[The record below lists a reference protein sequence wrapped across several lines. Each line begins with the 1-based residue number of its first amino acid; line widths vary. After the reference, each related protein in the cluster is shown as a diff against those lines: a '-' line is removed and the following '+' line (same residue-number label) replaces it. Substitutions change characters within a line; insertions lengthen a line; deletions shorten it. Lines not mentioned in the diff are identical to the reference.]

1 MQSIEWYY
9 KNYYINSALIFLSPL
24 WSFSGVMKEI
34 IQMDHNMV
42 KSLNWWEA
50 NQVAILQVWL
60 RIWTCNYR
68 EQNPA
73 SGQGRTWTR
82 GLQDTSPAL

>member
-24 WSFSGVMKEI
+24 WNFSGVMKEI

-42 KSLNWWEA
+42 KSLNWQEA
-50 NQVAILQVWL
+50 NQVAILQVWS

-73 SGQGRTWTR
+73 SGQGGTWTR

>member
-9 KNYYINSALIFLSPL
+9 KNYYINSALIFLSLL

-42 KSLNWWEA
+42 KNLNW
-50 NQVAILQVWL
+50 
-60 RIWTCNYR
+60 
-68 EQNPA
+68 
-73 SGQGRTWTR
+73 
-82 GLQDTSPAL
+82 

>member
-9 KNYYINSALIFLSPL
+9 KNYYINSDLIFLSLL

-42 KSLNWWEA
+42 KNLNW
-50 NQVAILQVWL
+50 
-60 RIWTCNYR
+60 
-68 EQNPA
+68 
-73 SGQGRTWTR
+73 
-82 GLQDTSPAL
+82 